1 MQIAIEKLK
10 NIYAHLGDEISREI
24 FKNRLMYSI
33 SEDNKWILENM
44 RSVEKNLGERF
55 LEALE
60 KANNSGEIVI
70 FGAGIRG
77 RKLYEITQKK
87 YLWKFFVDNNPKEM
101 SCLGLPIIKGDKFI
115 KNYCGEY
122 IFITPKVHKEIYDQL
137 SEANIPE
144 DKLFNVGEILDKLI
158 ESTYF
163 GLEYLK
169 PAKDKEVFL
178 DIGGYDGMTSLYF
191 SKWCKSDSYV
201 YIFEPDKENIEKCH
215 NNLKDKLMNY
225 KIIEKGV
232 WDKITYLKFKS
243 WKNQFSK
250 VSDVGEKE
258 ILVTTIDDELW
269 EKNVTFIK
277 MDIEGSELHAL
288 LGAEKTI
295 VKNKPKLAISI
306 YHKPEDIWEIPD
318 VILQYNSSYKLYLR
332 HYSLYEYDTVLY
344 ALPE

>member
-1 MQIAIEKLK
+1 MQITIDRLK
-10 NIYAHLGDEISREI
+10 RIYTHLGDEVSREI
-24 FKNRLMYSI
+24 FRNRLMYSI

-44 RSVEKNLGERF
+44 RAIENNLGQKF
-55 LEALE
+55 LETLE
-60 KANNSGEIVI
+60 RAIASGEIVI
-70 FGAGIRG
+70 FGAGVRG
-77 RKLYEITQKK
+77 RKLYEMTQK
-87 YLWKFFVDNNPKEM
+87 YPWKFLVDNNPIEE
-101 SCLGLPIIKGDKFI
+101 SYLGLPIIKCDKFI
-115 KNYCGEY
+115 KNYRGEY
-122 IFITPKVHKEIYDQL
+122 IFITPKMHKEIYAQL
-137 SEANIPE
+137 LDANISEA
-144 DKLFNVGEILDKLI
+144 KLFNVGEILDKLI

-169 PAKDKEVFL
+169 PAKDKEIFL

-191 SKWCKSDSYV
+191 SRWCKSDSYV

-215 NNLKDKLMNY
+215 KNLKGKLTNY

-232 WDKITYLKFKS
+232 WDKITNLKFKS
-243 WKNQFSK
+243 WENQFSK
-250 VSDVGEKE
+250 VSDLGEEE
-258 ILVTTIDDELW
+258 ISVTTIDDELFGV
-269 EKNVTFIK
+269 NVTFIK

-318 VILQYNSSYKLYLR
+318 VILQYNPTYKLYLR
-332 HYSLYEYDTVLY
+332 HYSLCEYDTVLY